1 MTVQLPALMPIWAQV
16 MQAPGEA
23 QQGPPPLPFPDVAPP
38 PMVEATLPLHWL
50 VLGALLL
57 LLALWFLIR
66 PLFNRVAQAVIPARR
81 PLQAALRALR
91 ELKSKAGSLTPSEIG
106 HGVSE
111 TLRTYYLH
119 RYGVP
124 APFRT
129 TEELFPAIHEL
140 NESSRRRQW
149 RDKFE
154 PLAAY
159 YDALAYAPD
168 SVTRISG
175 LELIDQ
181 AIAKLEEEVGSAE
194 REAAEDLTSGRLAR

>member
-57 LLALWFLIR
+57 LLALWFLIK

-91 ELKSKAGSLTPSEIG
+91 ELKSKAGNLSPAEIG

-129 TEELFPAIHEL
+129 TEELFPVVHEL
-140 NESSRRRQW
+140 NESSRRRRW

-154 PLAAY
+154 PLAAS
-159 YDALAYAPD
+159 YDALAYAPE
-168 SVTRISG
+168 SVAHLSG

-181 AIAKLEEEVGSAE
+181 AISTLEAEVGTSDPE
-194 REAAEDLTSGRLAR
+194 TMDGLTTGRAMK